1 MLFYLSPHIC
11 TAGGSITLLLFGQY
25 FTNRTAVSFTE
36 DARGSCDPSSVSLIA
51 GGTVWIDP
59 TNSTDSADPQIATL
73 TFELP
78 ATSSKT
84 LYFCLRG
91 EPHEDYIHQGN
102 EEQLQIKISPQVL
115 PLAAEIIFICVLLV
129 LSGLFSGL
137 NLGLMSLDPTTLKI
151 VMESGSKRHKVY
163 AKIIFRVRKYGN
175 YLLCTL
181 LLGNV
186 LVNSAL
192 AILLGSVIGSGAYA
206 IVASTIAIVIFGEII
221 PQAICSRYGLTVGAW
236 TIPLTLVFM
245 VLTFPISMPLSLL
258 LNLVLG
264 KEIGSV
270 YDREQLLKLLDVTQ
284 EHHDLEKDEVNIIS
298 GALAFKKKIAEDVM
312 TKIDNVY
319 CLSSDRVL
327 DFKTIKEIYESGFSR
342 IPIYEGGDKNDV
354 VGILYVRDLAFLD
367 PDDQTPIQAHL
378 DFYNYEVL
386 KFWTDSTLDELLLR
400 FTEGKSHIGI
410 IQRVNNETEK
420 DPFYEV
426 VGEQFA
432 YCVRVLSFGL
442 HLHALCPLPSALPPW
457 GGGRVSLVYCTYTV
471 WHPLHHKHTQNTH
484 TRTC

>member
-1 MLFYLSPHIC
+1 MLEV
-11 TAGGSITLLLFGQY
+11 SI
-25 FTNRTAVSFTE
+25 
-36 DARGSCDPSSVSLIA
+36 SS
-51 GGTVWIDP
+51 
-59 TNSTDSADPQIATL
+59 NSAK
-73 TFELP
+73 TF
-78 ATSSKT
+78 
-84 LYFCLRG
+84 YFCLRG
-91 EPHEDYIHQGN
+91 ESDSDYVHQGTDDWV
-102 EEQLQIKISPQVL
+102 QIRISPPLL
-115 PLAAEIIFICVLLV
+115 PLWAEIVFICVLLV

-151 VMESGSKRHKVY
+151 IMESGSKRHKIY
-163 AKIIFRVRKYGN
+163 AKIIYKVRKRGN

-192 AILLGSVIGSGAYA
+192 AILLDSVLGSGVYA
-206 IVASTIAIVIFGEII
+206 VVASTIAIVIFGEII
-221 PQAICSRYGLTVGAW
+221 PQAICSRYGLLVGAW

-245 VLTFPISMPLSLL
+245 VLTLPISLPLSLL
-258 LNLVLG
+258 LDLILG

-319 CLSSDRVL
+319 CLSNSGVL

-342 IPIYEGGDKNDV
+342 IPIYNEDDKNDI
-354 VGILYVRDLAFLD
+354 VGILYVRDLAFID

-378 DFYNYEVL
+378 DFYKYELL
-386 KFWTDSTLDELLLR
+386 KFWTDSTLGELLLR
-400 FTEGKSHIGI
+400 FTEGKSHLGI
-410 IQRVNNETEK
+410 IQRVNRETDL

-426 VGEQFA
+426 VGE
-432 YCVRVLSFGL
+432 
-442 HLHALCPLPSALPPW
+442 
-457 GGGRVSLVYCTYTV
+457 
-471 WHPLHHKHTQNTH
+471 
-484 TRTC
+484 

>member
-1 MLFYLSPHIC
+1 M
-11 TAGGSITLLLFGQY
+11 
-25 FTNRTAVSFTE
+25 
-36 DARGSCDPSSVSLIA
+36 SVES
-51 GGTVWIDP
+51 
-59 TNSTDSADPQIATL
+59 TNSTDFTSVPQIGTL
-73 TFELP
+73 EFDLSVS
-78 ATSSKT
+78 SSKT
-84 LYFCLRG
+84 FYFCVRG
-91 EPHEDYIHQGN
+91 ESDSVYVHQGN
-102 EEQLQIKISPQVL
+102 EKWLQIKISPPLL
-115 PLAAEIIFICVLLV
+115 PIWAEIIFICILLV

-151 VMESGSKRHKVY
+151 IMESGSKRHQIY
-163 AKIIFRVRKYGN
+163 AKIIYKVRKNGN

-192 AILLGSVIGSGAYA
+192 AILLDSVLGSGVYA
-206 IVASTIAIVIFGEII
+206 VVASTIAIVIFGEII
-221 PQAICSRYGLTVGAW
+221 PQAICSRYGLIVGAW

-245 VLTFPISMPLSLL
+245 VLTLPISLPLSLV

-298 GALAFKKKIAEDVM
+298 GALAFKKKITEDVM

-319 CLSSDRVL
+319 CLSTNRVL
-327 DFKTIKEIYESGFSR
+327 DFRTIKEIYESGFSR
-342 IPIYEGGDKNDV
+342 IPIYDEGDKNDI

-378 DFYNYEVL
+378 DFYKYEVL
-386 KFWTDSTLDELLLR
+386 KFWTDSTLGELLLR
-400 FTEGKSHIGI
+400 FTEGKSHLGI

-426 VGEQFA
+426 VGEL
-432 YCVRVLSFGL
+432 LSGILCLTTADLFGVFSLHNRL
-442 HLHALCPLPSALPPW
+442 HLLFSLPDVSER
-457 GGGRVSLVYCTYTV
+457 GR
-471 WHPLHHKHTQNTH
+471 
-484 TRTC
+484 

>member
-1 MLFYLSPHIC
+1 MSLEL
-11 TAGGSITLLLFGQY
+11 
-25 FTNRTAVSFTE
+25 TNTS
-36 DARGSCDPSSVSLIA
+36 DSLE
-51 GGTVWIDP
+51 G
-59 TNSTDSADPQIATL
+59 PQIATL
-73 TFELP
+73 EFRISSSSSRTF
-78 ATSSKT
+78 
-84 LYFCLRG
+84 YFCIRG
-91 EPHEDYIHQGN
+91 ESDDEYVHQGS
-102 EEQLQIKISPQVL
+102 EAWLQLKISPPIL
-115 PLAAEIIFICVLLV
+115 PIWAEIIFICILLV

-151 VMESGSKRHKVY
+151 VMESGSPRHKIY
-163 AKIIFRVRKYGN
+163 AKIIYKVRKHGN

-186 LVNSAL
+186 LVNSGL
-192 AILLGSVIGSGAYA
+192 AILLDSVLGSGAYA
-206 IVASTIAIVIFGEII
+206 VIASTIAIVIFGEII
-221 PQAICSRYGLTVGAW
+221 PQAICSRYGLIVGAW

-245 VLTFPISMPLSLL
+245 VLTFPVSLPLSLI

-298 GALAFKKKIAEDVM
+298 GALAFKKKIAGDVM
-312 TKIDNVY
+312 TKIEDVY
-319 CLSSDRVL
+319 CLSNNRVL

-342 IPIYEGGDKNDV
+342 IPIYEEGDRNDI

-367 PDDQTPIQAHL
+367 PDDQAPIQAHL

-386 KFWTDSTLDELLLR
+386 KFWTDSTLGELLLR
-400 FTEGKSHIGI
+400 FTEGKSHLGI

-426 VGEQFA
+426 VGEWEEIV
-432 YCVRVLSFGL
+432 CGE
-442 HLHALCPLPSALPPW
+442 
-457 GGGRVSLVYCTYTV
+457 
-471 WHPLHHKHTQNTH
+471 
-484 TRTC
+484 